1 MAYSC
6 ASVPLIVR
14 VSSYCF
20 LFRASCPGN
29 LVMQWSNKLSFKK
42 KKVIHAY
49 VRRLH
54 VGIVGENDG

>member
-1 MAYSC
+1 M
-6 ASVPLIVR
+6 PLIVR

-42 KKVIHAY
+42 KKVVHAY

-54 VGIVGENDG
+54 VGIAGENDG